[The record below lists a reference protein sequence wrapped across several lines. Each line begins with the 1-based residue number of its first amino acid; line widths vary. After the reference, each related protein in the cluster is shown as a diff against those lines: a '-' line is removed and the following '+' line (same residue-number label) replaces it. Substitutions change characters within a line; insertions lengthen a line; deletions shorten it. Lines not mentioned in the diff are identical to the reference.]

1 MSTADEPRPARRGA
15 WPDQL
20 RGDIDAGRTGD
31 KVGGFDPAAAPLG
44 CDDEAAG
51 VQLDPE
57 FVAQVRAFEC
67 AKAPRPSTR
76 QNGAT
81 PELAPDGCGVRT
93 AYAWP
98 IVAGVLAAGVLAA
111 GVLLLL

>member
-1 MSTADEPRPARRGA
+1 MTVRDEPRPASRGA

-44 CDDEAAG
+44 ADDEAAG
-51 VQLDPE
+51 VQFDLE

-76 QNGAT
+76 QNAAT
-81 PELAPDGCGVRT
+81 PELAPDGRGVRT
-93 AYAWP
+93 AYVWP
-98 IVAGVLAAGVLAA
+98 IAAGVAAAALLAGA
-111 GVLLLL
+111 VLLLV

>member
-1 MSTADEPRPARRGA
+1 MSRRA

-51 VQLDPE
+51 DQLDRE
-57 FVAQVRAFEC
+57 LVEQVRAFEC

-76 QNGAT
+76 HNAST
-81 PELAPDGCGVRT
+81 PELAPDGRGVKT
-93 AYAWP
+93 DYVWP
-98 IVAGVLAAGVLAA
+98 IAAGVVAAALLAGA
-111 GVLLLL
+111 VLLLV